1 METWAIMLNYH
12 YNFIKFRK
20 KFQRLHVIS
29 GIIVLIFTFLSLS
42 PRDVNAQSLVDA
54 FTSAYYNNPT
64 LLSGRAGL
72 RATDESITQA
82 IANWHPD
89 ISMSVDLGYETAV
102 NTNSTGTNRN
112 QTRQQQSYG
121 IDVKQP
127 LFRGGRT
134 VASTNKAENSI
145 KSQRALLLA
154 TEQTILLS
162 VVSSFMNV
170 FRDEAVLNLKLNN
183 EQVIRR
189 QLEATRDRFEVGE
202 ITRTDVHQAEARL
215 AKTTAERIKSEG
227 DLETTRANYRNVVGE
242 AAPTNL
248 KVPIF
253 KFSLPSSK
261 DEAIKLAAVR
271 SPAVISAEFDR
282 RAALDSADG
291 VWGELLPDVE
301 LTAGWKKAYE
311 GSAAQGHITTA
322 DIGIGIN
329 IPIYQQGTVYSKLR
343 AARQTAA
350 KLAFTI
356 DEKRRAAVAGA
367 TRAWEALITAKAQV
381 TSFNSQIT
389 ANVVALEGVQ
399 REAFVGSRTVLDV
412 LDAEQELLDS
422 RVSHVRA
429 ERDQIVAVYEL
440 KSAIGQMTAL
450 ELELPVTLYDPRG
463 HYREIRGKWFGGHSS
478 GENK

>member
-1 METWAIMLNYH
+1 MTLTTNYT
-12 YNFIKFRK
+12 FIKHRKPFRCLLMTVG
-20 KFQRLHVIS
+20 FVTS
-29 GIIVLIFTFLSLS
+29 TFAFSAFL
-42 PRDVNAQSLVDA
+42 PRVVNGQSLVDA
-54 FTSAYYNNPT
+54 LTAAYYNNPV

-72 RATDESITQA
+72 RATDESVTQA
-82 IANWHPD
+82 LSNWHPN
-89 ISMSVDLGYETAV
+89 ISMSLDLGYETAV
-102 NTNSTGTNRN
+102 NTNSSGTSRN

-134 VASTNKAENSI
+134 LASTSKAENSI
-145 KSQRALLLA
+145 RAQRAQLLS

-162 VVSSFMNV
+162 VVNSFMNV
-170 FRDEAVLNLKLNN
+170 FRDEAVLNLNLNN
-183 EQVIRR
+183 EEVIKR

-227 DLETTRANYRNVVGE
+227 DLETTRADYLNVVGE
-242 AAPTNL
+242 APPSNL
-248 KVPIF
+248 KVPEF
-253 KFSLPSSK
+253 TFSLPASK
-261 DEAIKLAAVR
+261 EAALKLAAVK
-271 SPAVISAEFDR
+271 SPSVISAEFDR
-282 RAALDSADG
+282 LAAIDSADG

-301 LTAGWKKAYE
+301 LTAGWKNAYE
-311 GSAAQGHITTA
+311 GSAEQGHITTA

-350 KLAFTI
+350 KLAFVI

-367 TRAWEALITAKAQV
+367 TRAWESLLTAQAQV
-381 TSFNSQIT
+381 TSFNAQIS

-429 ERDQIVAVYEL
+429 ERDQVVAVYEL
-440 KSAIGQMTAL
+440 KSAIGQLTAL
-450 ELELPVTLYDPRG
+450 DLKLPVTLYNPRE
-463 HYREIRGKWFGGHSS
+463 HYREVRGKWFGGHSG
-478 GENK
+478 GEAQ

>member
-1 METWAIMLNYH
+1 MEKWAMTLTIN
-12 YNFIKFRK
+12 YNFVKRK
-20 KFQRLHVIS
+20 KPFSCLSIMI
-29 GIIVLIFTFLSLS
+29 GLAAATFMTLAFS
-42 PRDVNAQSLVDA
+42 PQVVKAQSLIDA
-54 FTSAYYNNPT
+54 FTSAYYNNPK

-72 RATDESITQA
+72 RATDEDVSQA
-82 IANWHPD
+82 LANWHPN
-89 ISMSVDLGYETAV
+89 ISMTLDLGYESSF
-102 NTNSTGTNRN
+102 NTNSTGTSKN

-121 IDVKQP
+121 VDIKQS

-145 KSQRALLLA
+145 QAKRALLLA
-154 TEQTILLS
+154 TEQTVLLN
-162 VVSSFMNV
+162 VVSAYMNV
-170 FRDEAVLNLKLNN
+170 FRDEAVLNLNLNN
-183 EQVIRR
+183 EQVIKR

-227 DLETTRANYRNVVGE
+227 DLVSTKADYRNVVGE

-248 KVPIF
+248 KVPVITF
-253 KFSLPSSK
+253 ALPASK
-261 DEAIKLAAVR
+261 EEAIKLAVVK

-282 RAALDSADG
+282 LAAIDNADG

-301 LTAGWKKAYE
+301 LTAGWKNAWE
-311 GSAAQGHITTA
+311 GSAEQGHIRTA

-329 IPIYQQGTVYSKLR
+329 IPIYQQGRVYSRLR

-350 KLAFTI
+350 KLAFVI

-367 TRAWEALITAKAQV
+367 TRAWESLITAQAQV
-381 TSFNSQIT
+381 TSFNAQIS
-389 ANVVALEGVQ
+389 ANIVALEGVQ

-422 RVSHVRA
+422 RVSHVRS
-429 ERDQIVAVYEL
+429 ERDQVVAVYEL
-440 KSAIGQMTAL
+440 KSAIGQLTAL
-450 ELELPVTLYDPRG
+450 FLELPVTLYDPLG
-463 HYREIRGKWFGGHSS
+463 HYQEVRGKWFGGHSG
-478 GENK
+478 GEAQ